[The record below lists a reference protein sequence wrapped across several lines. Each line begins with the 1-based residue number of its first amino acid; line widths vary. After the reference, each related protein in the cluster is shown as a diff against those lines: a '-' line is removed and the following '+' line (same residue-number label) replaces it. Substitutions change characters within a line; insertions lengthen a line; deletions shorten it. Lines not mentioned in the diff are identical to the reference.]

1 MRTHLPGAATIGVI
15 ATLNASCPAF
25 AYTPQWLECTGEQV
39 ITTDGAT
46 TRQPITDVYV
56 YDADAQ
62 NLFRYSDSQKRL
74 SLVGAKPASNQIL
87 SWSGT
92 GSGVPSSS
100 WVGQLDRA
108 TMSLRMT
115 YKNGPETREWSQS
128 CKPTNPRP
136 ETWQLPSS

>member
-1 MRTHLPGAATIGVI
+1 MRTAFFGAAALGMVT
-15 ATLNASCPAF
+15 ALDASSPAI
-25 AYTPQWLECTGEQV
+25 AYTPQWMECTGEQV
-39 ITTDGAT
+39 ITMDGAA

-74 SLVGAKPASNQIL
+74 SLVGAKPVSNQIL

-92 GSGVPSSS
+92 GSGIPSSS

-115 YKNGPETREWSQS
+115 YKNGPETREWAQS

-136 ETWQLPSS
+136 ETWQLPTS